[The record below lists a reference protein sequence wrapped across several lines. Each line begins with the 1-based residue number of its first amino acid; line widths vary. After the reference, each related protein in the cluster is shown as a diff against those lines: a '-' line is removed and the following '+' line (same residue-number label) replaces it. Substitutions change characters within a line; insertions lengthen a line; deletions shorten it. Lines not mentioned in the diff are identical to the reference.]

1 MNKLFVQ
8 TSCILL
14 CCWMLA
20 GCAAEGPERNIPQLL
35 YVTHASLAMIEGEEI
50 TVVASPTNQT
60 FTWESS
66 STAVATVSSN
76 GLVRAIGDGVCVI
89 TVTSSEGLSREIPV
103 DVTEYRPLTGI
114 EVINTQNLQTVTSLS
129 LSLGQSMSG
138 LEAYPSPADYNEK
151 VPFSVTWSSSAPNII
166 SVDPETGVI
175 TSLDFGDAIITV
187 SVVDKPTAKLE
198 IPVST
203 AVIPITDIQ
212 VSVTSLDLF
221 QYEVKKV
228 SATRIP
234 SNYSVP
240 DATLNWTSSN
250 ESVVAIVDGQFEA
263 IGGGTATV
271 TVSLNSNPSV
281 SKTITVNVEAASGT
295 TMSMDFSTFAA
306 TSFYAG
312 DESFNDFVYQK
323 VEFEKGGI
331 VEIAGMTAAQIQAIY
346 NYDFFVY
353 NPMKNILVFIGET
366 GAWDVYYSK
375 KYNYIW
381 VSRDSDLRPDAN
393 WIMGGNMASSR
404 TWHDDYTLHNY
415 SGQRMNPKNRCYMK
429 KIDENVYQAHILLS
443 HPSFVIMI
451 IRGWELV
458 NGDWDSKVSAAGLTF
473 VGAQLTK
480 PANNEMGPEAGFD
493 LGYYKIIYNAN
504 TQVLQFEKVDP

>member
-1 MNKLFVQ
+1 MNRFFIQ
-8 TSCILL
+8 ATCILFGWL
-14 CCWMLA
+14 MLA
-20 GCAAEGPERNIPQLL
+20 GCIEGPDRNIAQLL
-35 YVTHASLAMIEGEEI
+35 YVTHASLEMIEGDEI
-50 TVVASPTNQT
+50 TIVASPTSQT

-66 STAVATVSSN
+66 VPAVATVNSN
-76 GLVRAIGDGVCVI
+76 GLVHAVSDGVCII

-103 DVTEYRPLTGI
+103 DVAQFVPITGI
-114 EVINTQNLQTVTSLS
+114 DVTNQLNLQPVTSLS
-129 LSLGQSMSG
+129 LSIGQTFALM
-138 LEAYPSPADYNEK
+138 EASPVPTDYNER
-151 VPFSVTWSSSAPNII
+151 VPFNVVWSSSAPDII
-166 SVDPETGVI
+166 SVDPQTGAV
-175 TSLDFGDAIITV
+175 TSVDFGDAIITV
-187 SVVDKPTAKLE
+187 SVVDKPSAKAE

-203 AVIPITDIQ
+203 AVIPITEIQ
-212 VSVTSLDLF
+212 VPASNLELIRYEAVTLTP
-221 QYEVKKV
+221 VRV
-228 SATRIP
+228 PT
-234 SNYSVP
+234 NYSVP
-240 DATLNWTSSN
+240 DASLKWESSN
-250 ESVVAIVDGQFEA
+250 NSVVTVVDGQLEA
-263 IGGGTATV
+263 IGGGTATI

-281 SKTITVNVEAASGT
+281 SKTITVTVLAPSAIKT
-295 TMSMDFSTFAA
+295 LDFTSFAA
-306 TSFYAG
+306 TSFYDG

-323 VEFEKGGI
+323 VEFDKGGV
-331 VEIAGMTAAQIQAIY
+331 VEIAGMTATEIQAIY
-346 NYDFFVY
+346 NYDFFY
-353 NPMKNILVFIGET
+353 YHSATNELLFNGET

-381 VSRDSDLRPDAN
+381 VSRDSDLRPDCN

-415 SGQRMNPKNRCYMK
+415 SGQRLNPKNRCYMK
-429 KIDENVYQAHILLS
+429 KIGENIYQAHILLS

-473 VGAQLTK
+473 VGQQLTK